1 MLPPR
6 GSVGALGRD
15 AAPRSIDV
23 GLWPFR
29 HFWRAVM
36 TDKKQDGGEAG
47 EAPTLIVF
55 GLDDTKRPH
64 ASTFPA
70 HDAELAEKAAGLM
83 GMAALRL
90 ATEAQKALAA
100 KLPKGRVFAS
110 GRAFV
115 PFVRAGLYEAIVAA
129 AGGLGKAT
137 PSACAASADSPK
149 AHAGGVAP
157 AEAAKPAAPPQP
169 AGWADIQVG
178 SVVLAT
184 TGPDQGWY
192 ESEVIEILDD
202 LIKLRWRSWPEEPVF
217 ARRFSQVGLLPPN
230 GVI

>member
-1 MLPPR
+1 
-6 GSVGALGRD
+6 
-15 AAPRSIDV
+15 
-23 GLWPFR
+23 
-29 HFWRAVM
+29 M
-36 TDKKQDGGEAG
+36 TDKKQGGGDAG
-47 EAPTLIVF
+47 AAPTLIVF
-55 GLDDTKRPH
+55 GLDETKRPH
-64 ASTFPA
+64 ASAFLAPQ
-70 HDAELAEKAAGLM
+70 AELAEKAAGLM

-90 ATEAQKALAA
+90 ATDEQKALAA

-115 PFVRAGLYEAIVAA
+115 PFVRAGLYKAIVAA
-129 AGGLGKAT
+129 AGGLGQTA

-149 AHAGGVAP
+149 ADAGGATPATVA
-157 AEAAKPAAPPQP
+157 EPAAPPRP

-192 ESEVIEILDD
+192 EAEVIEILDD
-202 LIKLRWRSWPEEPVF
+202 LLKLRWRSWPEEPVF

-230 GVI
+230 GAV

>member
-1 MLPPR
+1 
-6 GSVGALGRD
+6 
-15 AAPRSIDV
+15 
-23 GLWPFR
+23 
-29 HFWRAVM
+29 M
-36 TDKKQDGGEAG
+36 TDKKQDGGDAG
-47 EAPTLIVF
+47 AAPTLIVF
-55 GLDDTKRPH
+55 GLDETKRPH
-64 ASTFPA
+64 ASTVPA
-70 HDAELAEKAAGLM
+70 HEAELADKAAGLM

-90 ATEAQKALAA
+90 TTDAQKALAA

-129 AGGLGKAT
+129 AGGLGQTA
-137 PSACAASADSPK
+137 PPACAASADSPK
-149 AHAGGVAP
+149 ADISAGVP
-157 AEAAKPAAPPQP
+157 AEAAKPATPPQP

-192 ESEVIEILDD
+192 DSEVIEILDD
-202 LIKLRWRSWPEEPVF
+202 LLKLRWRSWPEEPVF

-230 GVI
+230 GAV

>member
-1 MLPPR
+1 
-6 GSVGALGRD
+6 
-15 AAPRSIDV
+15 
-23 GLWPFR
+23 
-29 HFWRAVM
+29 M
-36 TDKKQDGGEAG
+36 TGKKQTGGEAG

-64 ASTFPA
+64 ASAFPA
-70 HDAELAEKAAGLM
+70 HEAELAEKAAGLM
-83 GMAALRL
+83 GMTALRL
-90 ATEAQKALAA
+90 ATDAQKALAA

-129 AGGLGKAT
+129 AGVLAKNA
-137 PSACAASADSPK
+137 PSACAGSADSPK
-149 AHAGGVAP
+149 ADAGAGGP
-157 AEAAKPAAPPQP
+157 AGAAKPATPPQP
-169 AGWADIQVG
+169 VGWADIRVG

-184 TGPDQGWY
+184 AGPDQGWY

-202 LIKLRWRSWPEEPVF
+202 LMKLRWRSWPEEPVF

-230 GVI
+230 GTV